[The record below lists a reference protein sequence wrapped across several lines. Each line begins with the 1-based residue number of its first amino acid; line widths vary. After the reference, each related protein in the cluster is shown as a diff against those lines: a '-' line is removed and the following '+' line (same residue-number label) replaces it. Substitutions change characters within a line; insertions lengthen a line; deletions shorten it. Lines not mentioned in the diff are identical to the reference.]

1 MILKNKN
8 GESVYFEYMLKIT
21 LDDKELIL
29 ATNENIPNR
38 VVDAI
43 ITIPSG
49 ISKGIDIVE
58 CTGSVG
64 AITLEVYN
72 IDCNFSKILA
82 QYERG
87 AGFYFRKAE
96 LFLVKNTGE
105 SLLATGLLRSIKP
118 KDYMETMYT
127 LEIADFMS
135 ELMKKP
141 TLLFKSKTTYANWFN
156 TTLSNKPANT
166 AYVTVTKYLNLD
178 EDIEIKLKGHP
189 LEVAKFLINN
199 MYKENIAFNTIS
211 FDTAKLDTY
220 VTILNKCEFIFT
232 EYIDDTMEYLTENI
246 FRICNVYPYL
256 NKAGELCITRQKQ
269 LNVLQDLTIYTIEK
283 SDILSIQP
291 KTMDFTKVVNHL
303 ITVRG
308 ETEIKD
314 YFFDGNSYEDF
325 KKFIPE
331 DPDEIIIN
339 RGTMTDDEVVIIGN
353 DIALNLFV
361 MFASTYQEFTM
372 ELELTEFDSLE
383 LGDILLITHDK
394 IIDSETGERGIT
406 ETYIDNYLYCRLD
419 LDSWGDYIPS
429 YEGSVYYSSDFTTEK
444 SYNVDKIVKNSWYD
458 AVIEANINNDSR
470 ITFLRG

>member
-29 ATNENIPNR
+29 ATNEKIPNR
-38 VVDAI
+38 IVDAI

-96 LFLVKNTGE
+96 LFLVKKTGE

-118 KDYMETMYT
+118 KDYMETIYT

-141 TLLFKSKTTYANWFN
+141 TLLFKSKTEYA
-156 TTLSNKPANT
+156 
-166 AYVTVTKYLNLD
+166 
-178 EDIEIKLKGHP
+178 
-189 LEVAKFLINN
+189 
-199 MYKENIAFNTIS
+199 
-211 FDTAKLDTY
+211 
-220 VTILNKCEFIFT
+220 
-232 EYIDDTMEYLTENI
+232 
-246 FRICNVYPYL
+246 
-256 NKAGELCITRQKQ
+256 
-269 LNVLQDLTIYTIEK
+269 
-283 SDILSIQP
+283 
-291 KTMDFTKVVNHL
+291 
-303 ITVRG
+303 
-308 ETEIKD
+308 
-314 YFFDGNSYEDF
+314 
-325 KKFIPE
+325 
-331 DPDEIIIN
+331 DEITIN

-394 IIDSETGERGIT
+394 IIDTETGERGIT
-406 ETYIDNYLYCRLD
+406 ETSIDNYLYCRLD
-419 LDSWGDYIPS
+419 VDSWGDYIPS

-458 AVIEANINNDSR
+458 AVIEANTNNK
-470 ITFLRG
+470 IYAEFLRG